1 MGRKNYKEF
10 KEFKTSASGEKNG
23 QFQIVCYI
31 LSDLNYAPN
40 PYEPTTRHNQNL
52 RPLRA
57 NLKSSG
63 VVDSGLERSLYA
75 KLGDTKLLRNC

>member
-10 KEFKTSASGEKNG
+10 EISASGEKNG

-31 LSDLNYAPN
+31 LSDLNYPPN

-52 RPLRA
+52 RLPQA
-57 NLKSSG
+57 NLKSRG
-63 VVDSGLERSLYA
+63 VVDFGLERSLYA